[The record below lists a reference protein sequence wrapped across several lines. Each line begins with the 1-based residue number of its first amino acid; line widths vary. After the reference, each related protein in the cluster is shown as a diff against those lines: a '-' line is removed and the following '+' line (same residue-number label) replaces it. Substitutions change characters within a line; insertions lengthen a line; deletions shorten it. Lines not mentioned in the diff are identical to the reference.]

1 MRYRTN
7 YSRFA
12 AASLV
17 AIGLALSGCG
27 GGGDGGQ
34 TEALEALEA
43 ENAELRR
50 EADEA
55 RTAQE
60 AAEARAAEAEATR
73 TMAEQARAAAEEAQR
88 RAEQARDAAEVAQ
101 RVAEQ
106 ARDAAEVAQ
115 RVAEQARDAA
125 EVAQRVAEQARAE
138 AEAAKALSDKE
149 RMAAEARAT
158 RAEAD
163 AAAAMKRAD
172 AAKTAQMTAEQDR
185 DAAQTALD
193 DKLRELG
200 EVDPPRL
207 LNLCQGTQE
216 DGCVTGAEYHD
227 MADALAEPYA
237 DTSSFRNQWGLGAI
251 RADRAY
257 ANLELFYGPDV
268 APGEGVTVGVLDTGI
283 DAAHHQFRNKDIR
296 QLFLPGG
303 TGDDGSE
310 FSHGTAVA
318 GLIAGEDSPA
328 LSHDAHGVAWGADL
342 VVFSLPLGTAPE
354 LYRPTAIDQLPGR
367 SAFLSTYL
375 GAVLDWESRG
385 KGVDFINASLGTSGN
400 IENYSEEVIRE
411 HVSEGLAV
419 LAQEGE
425 EEKVVIIWSAGN
437 SNGRRCEP
445 TFPQCV
451 GGAVVASSPEL
462 YAGLMIRA
470 PEIQGHS
477 VAVVAVN
484 PEGEIADFSNR
495 CGIAADHCIAAPGEG
510 IRVAYFGPD
519 NDGEP
524 GARGTYGNRRGT
536 SFAAPMVTGGLA
548 LMKQYFRGQLSNP
561 DLLGRL
567 LETADR
573 TGNYADAQT
582 FGRGMMDLGAA
593 TSPVGMATV
602 ALGDR
607 VHDLGAAIDTTSLR
621 LGTAFGDGLSRALA
635 EQEIAAFDALGAPFW
650 YELGGFASV
659 PGGPSLSARL
669 QDFQRM
675 RAFDSEGSLAG
686 AMQYPLF
693 GQSAGSP
700 AATIPLILA
709 MRGSS
714 SVERAGHLALAGRS
728 LSATLPVGADLQ
740 ATAITTEGVSGQKP
754 TSGAA
759 LSWRAPDTLLGL
771 RGGWIGER
779 QTLLGSE
786 PDGAF
791 GSLAANAA
799 FAGMVAGGTV
809 GSWRLGAAAE
819 IGSVSAT
826 PADGLFQDISALT
839 TSAFAVHAT
848 RMDDDG
854 RALRVSVS
862 QPLRIEHGTAALSV
876 PSGRSKAG
884 EVIWRPV
891 HAGLEPSG
899 RQVDVAFQW
908 QEPMALGAIR
918 VGATLSREP
927 SHVRGAS
934 PDVALLANWHLA
946 F

>member
-1 MRYRTN
+1 MKHRTIP
-7 YSRFA
+7 SHFA
-12 AASLV
+12 VVSLIAV
-17 AIGLALSGCG
+17 GLALSGCS
-27 GGGDGGQ
+27 GGGDGGR
-34 TEALEALEA
+34 TDALAA
-43 ENAELRR
+43 ENAELRK

-55 RTAQE
+55 RAAQE
-60 AAEARAAEAEATR
+60 EAEARAAEAETARMTAEQAQAVAEEAQR
-73 TMAEQARAAAEEAQR
+73 VAEQARAAAEEAQR
-88 RAEQARDAAEVAQ
+88 
-101 RVAEQ
+101 VAE
-106 ARDAAEVAQ
+106 R
-115 RVAEQARDAA
+115 
-125 EVAQRVAEQARAE
+125 ARAD
-138 AEAAKALSDKE
+138 AEAAEAMSDRE
-149 RMAAEARAT
+149 RMAAEARAIQ
-158 RAEAD
+158 AEAD
-163 AAAAMKRAD
+163 AEEARKRAD
-172 AAKTAQMTAEQDR
+172 AAEAARMTAEQER

-193 DKLRELG
+193 DKIREIG

-207 LNLCQGTQE
+207 LNLCQGTHE
-216 DGCVTGAEYHD
+216 VGCVTDAEYHD
-227 MADALAEPYA
+227 LADALAEPYA
-237 DTSSFRNQWGLGAI
+237 ETSSFRNQWGLGAI
-251 RADRAY
+251 RADQAY
-257 ANLELFYGPDV
+257 ANLELLFGPDV

-283 DAAHHQFRNKDIR
+283 DAAHHQLRNKDIR
-296 QLFLPGG
+296 QLFLPHG

-342 VVFSLPLGTAPE
+342 VVFSLPLGTAPD
-354 LYRPTAIDQLPGR
+354 LYKPITVDQLPGT
-367 SAFLSTYL
+367 SAFLKTYL
-375 GAVLDWESRG
+375 GAILDWESRG

-411 HVSEGLAV
+411 HVFEGLAV

-425 EEKVVIIWSAGN
+425 EEKVVIIWAAGN

-445 TFPQCV
+445 TLPQCV
-451 GGAVVASSPEL
+451 DGAVVGSSPEF
-462 YAGLMIRA
+462 YAGLMVRA
-470 PEIQGHS
+470 PEIQDHS

-495 CGIAADHCIAAPGEG
+495 CGIAAEHCIAAPGEG
-510 IRVAYFGPD
+510 IRVAYFGPG

-524 GARGTYGNRRGT
+524 GVRGTIGNRRGT
-536 SFAAPMVTGGLA
+536 SYAAPMVTGGLA

-582 FGRGMMDLGAA
+582 YGRGMMDLGTA
-593 TSPVGMATV
+593 TSPVGVATV

-607 VHDLGAAIDTTSLR
+607 VHDLGAAIDTTSLH

-650 YELGGFASV
+650 YELGGFAPV
-659 PGGPSLSARL
+659 PGRPSLSERL

-675 RAFDSEGSLAG
+675 PAINAEGSPAG
-686 AMQYPLF
+686 AMEYPLF
-693 GQSAGSP
+693 GQSAGST
-700 AATIPLILA
+700 AATIPLGLA
-709 MRGSS
+709 MHGSS
-714 SVERAGHLALAGRS
+714 SVERARHLALAGRS
-728 LSATLPVGADLQ
+728 LSATLPVGADLW
-740 ATAITTEGVSGQKP
+740 ATAVTTEGVSGQKP
-754 TSGAA
+754 ASGAT
-759 LSWRAPDTLLGL
+759 LSWRSPDTFFGL

-791 GSLAANAA
+791 GSLASNAA
-799 FAGMVAGGTV
+799 FAGMDASGTF
-809 GSWRLGAAAE
+809 GPWQFGATAE

-826 PADGLFQDISALT
+826 PEGGLFQEISALT
-839 TSAFAVHAT
+839 TSAFAAHAT
-848 RMDDDG
+848 RLGNAG
-854 RALRVSVS
+854 RALRISVS
-862 QPLRIEHGTAALSV
+862 QPLRIEQGTAALAV
-876 PSGRSKAG
+876 PSGRSKEG
-884 EVIWRPV
+884 EVTWRPV

-899 RQVDVAFQW
+899 RQMDLAIHW
-908 QEPMALGAIR
+908 QEPMALGAMR